1 MKPNNP
7 FLTSGY
13 HSPEYFCD
21 REQETKKMLDALAN
35 ERNITL
41 IAPRRMGK
49 TNLIHHAFYHLKEN
63 EPDIITFYMD
73 IYPTTS
79 LGDFVRLFANTVL
92 GKLDSSLQKAL
103 KRISK
108 FIRSCRPTLSLD
120 SATGNPKV
128 TIDVA
133 PSEEETTLKEI
144 FSYLAS
150 SEKRI
155 YIAIDEFQQIE
166 NYLEKNFE
174 ALLRSYI
181 QSIQNVNF
189 IFSGSKE
196 HTIGEM
202 FTSPKRPFYQSS
214 ELLTIS
220 TIDKEEYYQFA
231 LDFFSMTSTKLPKD
245 VFDAIYDKFDGHTWY
260 IQYILNRLYSYN
272 REISVK
278 LLDHIIK
285 EILSEYSFMYANLLK
300 AYSLNQQRLVKAIAR
315 EGRVKEILSGDFIRR
330 NGLHAAS
337 SVSGAIKKLLD
348 KELIRKSSYGE
359 YIVCDRFMDEWL
371 RKQPF

>member
-7 FLTSGY
+7 FLISGY
-13 HSPEYFCD
+13 HSPKYFCD
-21 REQETKKMLDALAN
+21 REKETKKMLDALAN

-49 TNLIHHAFYHLKEN
+49 TGLIHQVFYRLNEN
-63 EPDIITFYMD
+63 EPNIITFYMD
-73 IYPTTS
+73 IYPTAS
-79 LGDFVRLFANTVL
+79 LGDFVRLFADTVL
-92 GKLDSSLQKAL
+92 GKLDPLENALDRTTKYVQSCHPSLCIGEL
-103 KRISK
+103 I
-108 FIRSCRPTLSLD
+108 I
-120 SATGNPKV
+120 NPKIV
-128 TIDVA
+128 YEV
-133 PSEEETTLKEI
+133 PLGKEETALKEI

-166 NYLEKNFE
+166 NYPEKNFE

-189 IFSGSKE
+189 IYSGSKE

-220 TIDKEEYYQFA
+220 EIDQDEYYSFA
-231 LDFFSMTSTKLPKD
+231 YDFFYEKNIILPEEI
-245 VFDAIYDKFDGHTWY
+245 FEIIYNKYDGHTWY

-272 REISVK
+272 RDISVK
-278 LLDHIIK
+278 LLAHIIK

-315 EGRVKEILSGDFIRR
+315 EGRVKEILSGDFIHR

-348 KELIRKSSYGE
+348 KELIRKSPYGE
-359 YIVCDRFMDEWL
+359 YIVCDRFLDEWL